1 MTSRSRADPVATLT
15 DSPSPAAQA
24 ERELL
29 RLSLASTARSVVP
42 HLAASLY
49 LAWLAWQHGP
59 RWAAV
64 VIGLL
69 GPAVALL
76 RWHLSHR
83 FAGDRLDGAE
93 APRRATRALEF
104 SAAASAAAWVL
115 GLLMVYPRLQGLQA
129 TLVLM
134 IVCGSIS
141 LAALFMSLAG
151 RSFILLVVP
160 QVAAVVGVSIA
171 VESVRSLP
179 LAALIT
185 LYAFALFSAA
195 RQYREVAIRSIRQS
209 QELQA
214 TNARLQRAKD
224 AAESAN
230 RAKTEFLATMSHEIR
245 TPMNGVLGA
254 LELLR
259 RSPLNTRQRR
269 LARVAASSGT
279 TLMALLNDLL
289 DQSTIESGKFALRPA
304 PMSLHALAVAVV
316 ALFRPNA
323 EKRGLQLELL
333 LDPDVPDRVIA
344 DGQRL
349 KQVLAN
355 LIGNAIKFT
364 ERGRIELRLT
374 PRPRGIGFEVRD
386 SGIGIPPDRLGRL
399 FDPFYQIDTSR
410 GRSHGGTGLGLS
422 ISQRI
427 VQEMGG
433 RIRVHSAPGEGST
446 FRFTLALPEA
456 PPPEPDTLPPE
467 LPMDSAHGAL
477 ADHEPALQA
486 TVLLAE
492 DNPVNRLIAQE
503 MLQAMGLTVL
513 HANNGVEALA
523 LLEQRTVDL
532 VLMDCQMPVL
542 DGYEATRRIRER
554 EERLGLARVPVL
566 ALTADAFAEDA
577 QRAVA
582 AGMDGHLTKPYTH
595 AQLRELLEAWV

>member
-1 MTSRSRADPVATLT
+1 VSSQPER
-15 DSPSPAAQA
+15 PSPIAEA

-29 RLSLASTARSVVP
+29 RLSLRSAAGSVVP
-42 HLAASLY
+42 QLAAVLY
-49 LAWLAWQHGP
+49 LAWLAWQRGP

-64 VIGLL
+64 VIALA
-69 GPAVALL
+69 GPAVGIG
-76 RWHLSHR
+76 RWMLTR
-83 FAGDRLDGAE
+83 RYAGARLDSPEGPA
-93 APRRATRALEF
+93 RATRALET
-104 SAAASAAAWVL
+104 SALASAATWVL
-115 GLLMVYPRLQGLQA
+115 GLFVVYPRLQGLEA

-141 LAALFMSLAG
+141 LAALFLSLAG
-151 RSFILLVVP
+151 RSFMLLVVP
-160 QVAAVVGVSIA
+160 QVAAVVAVSA
-171 VESVRSLP
+171 FVESVRSIP
-179 LAALIT
+179 MAVLIT
-185 LYAFALFSAA
+185 LYGLALFSAA
-195 RQYREVAIRSIRQS
+195 RQYREVAIRSIRQN
-209 QELQA
+209 QEVQA
-214 TNARLQRAKD
+214 ANARLQRAKD

-230 RAKTEFLATMSHEIR
+230 RAKSEFLATMSHEIR

-259 RSPLNTRQRR
+259 RSPLDTRQRR
-269 LARVAASSGT
+269 LTRVAASSGAV
-279 TLMALLNDLL
+279 LMALLNDLL

-323 EKRGLQLELL
+323 EKRGLQLDLL
-333 LDPDVPDRVIA
+333 LDPEVPDRVIA

-349 KQVLAN
+349 KQVLSN

-364 ERGRIELRLT
+364 ERGRVELRVTL
-374 PRPRGIGFEVRD
+374 RPRGIGFEVRD
-386 SGIGIPPDRLGRL
+386 SGIGIPPDRLDRL
-399 FDPFYQIDTSR
+399 FDPFYQVDSSR
-410 GRSHGGTGLGLS
+410 GRGHPGTGLGLT

-433 RIRVHSAPGEGST
+433 QIRVHSTPGEGST

-467 LPMDSAHGAL
+467 LPIDSAHGL
-477 ADHEPALQA
+477 LHEHEAPLQA

-503 MLQAMGLTVL
+503 MLQTMGLTVL
-513 HANNGVEALA
+513 HADNGAEALA
-523 LLEQRTVDL
+523 VLERSPVDL

-542 DGYEATRRIRER
+542 DGYAATRRIRER
-554 EERLGLARVPVL
+554 EERLGLPRVPIL

-577 QRAVA
+577 QRATA

>member
-1 MTSRSRADPVATLT
+1 VADPVSTLT
-15 DSPSPAAQA
+15 DPPSPALQA

-29 RLSLASTARSVVP
+29 RLSLTSAARSVPP
-42 HLAASLY
+42 HLAAALY
-49 LAWLAWQHGP
+49 LAWLGWQHGP
-59 RWAAV
+59 RWAGV
-64 VIGLL
+64 VIGLA
-69 GPAVALL
+69 GPAIALF
-76 RWHLSHR
+76 RWHLSRR
-83 FAGDRLDGAE
+83 FVGDRLDAPE
-93 APRRATRALEF
+93 APRRATRGLEF
-104 SAAASAAAWVL
+104 SAAASAAVWVL
-115 GLLMVYPRLQGLQA
+115 GLLLVYPRLQGLQA
-129 TLVLM
+129 MVVLM

-151 RSFILLVVP
+151 RSFTLLVVP
-160 QVAAVVGVSIA
+160 QVAAVVGVSVF

-179 LAALIT
+179 MAGLIT
-185 LYAFALFSAA
+185 LYALALFPAA
-195 RQYREVAIRSIRQS
+195 RQYREVATRSIRQN
-209 QELQA
+209 QEVQA
-214 TNARLQRAKD
+214 ANARLQRAKD

-230 RAKTEFLATMSHEIR
+230 RAKSEFLATMSHEIR

-259 RSPLNTRQRR
+259 RSPLDTRQRR
-269 LARVAASSGT
+269 LSRVAASSGT
-279 TLMALLNDLL
+279 VLMALLNDLL
-289 DQSTIESGKFALRPA
+289 DQSTIESGKFALRPV

-323 EKRGLQLELL
+323 EKRGLQLDLL
-333 LDPDVPDRVIA
+333 LDPEVPDRVIA

-349 KQVLAN
+349 KQVLSN

-364 ERGRIELRLT
+364 ERGRVELRVTL
-374 PRPRGIGFEVRD
+374 RPRGIGFEVRD
-386 SGIGIPPDRLGRL
+386 SGIGIPPDRLDRL
-399 FDPFYQIDTSR
+399 FDPFYQVDASR
-410 GRSHGGTGLGLS
+410 GRTHAGTGLGLT

-433 RIRVHSAPGEGST
+433 HIRVHSTPGEGST

-467 LPMDSAHGAL
+467 LPMDSAHGL
-477 ADHEPALQA
+477 LVEHEPPLQA

-513 HANNGVEALA
+513 HANNGAEALA
-523 LLEQRTVDL
+523 LLERSTVDL

-554 EERLGLARVPVL
+554 EANLGLPRVPIL

-577 QRAVA
+577 QRATA

>member
-1 MTSRSRADPVATLT
+1 VPAQADA
-15 DSPSPAAQA
+15 PSPAAEA
-24 ERELL
+24 DRELL
-29 RLSLASTARSVVP
+29 RLSLNSAAGSVLP
-42 HLAASLY
+42 QAAAVLY
-49 LAWLAWQHGP
+49 LAWLAWQH
-59 RWAAV
+59 AAIWV
-64 VIGLL
+64 ALVIGLG
-69 GPAVALL
+69 GPAIGLGRLLLARRYTGTAL
-76 RWHLSHR
+76 
-83 FAGDRLDGAE
+83 AEPDGPA
-93 APRRATRALEF
+93 RATRALEF
-104 SAAASAAAWVL
+104 SALASSAIWVL
-115 GLLMVYPRLQGLQA
+115 GLLMVYPRLQGLDS

-151 RSFILLVVP
+151 RSFTLLVVP
-160 QVAAVVGVSIA
+160 QVAALVGVSVF

-185 LYAFALFSAA
+185 LYAFSLYRAA
-195 RQYREVAIRSIRQS
+195 RQYRKVATRSIRQS
-209 QELQA
+209 QEVQA
-214 TNARLQRAKD
+214 ANARLRRAKD

-259 RSPLNTRQRR
+259 RSPLNARQRR

-289 DQSTIESGKFALRPA
+289 DQSTIESGKFTLRRA

-333 LDPDVPDRVIA
+333 LDPAVPDRVIA

-349 KQVLAN
+349 KQVLSN

-364 ERGRIELRLT
+364 ERGRVELRLSA
-374 PRPRGIGFEVRD
+374 RPRGIGFEVRD
-386 SGIGIPPDRLGRL
+386 SGIGIPPDRLDRL
-399 FDPFYQIDTSR
+399 FDPFYQIDASR
-410 GRSHGGTGLGLS
+410 SRSHGGTGLGLT

-433 RIRVHSAPGEGST
+433 QIRVHSTMGEGST
-446 FRFTLALPEA
+446 FRFMLILDEA
-456 PPPEPDTLPPE
+456 PPPEPDTLPPD
-467 LPMDSAHGAL
+467 LPTDSAHGAL
-477 ADHEPALQA
+477 VDTEPALQG

-503 MLQAMGLTVL
+503 MLQAMGLEVL
-513 HANNGVEALA
+513 HAEDGSVAITM
-523 LLEQRTVDL
+523 LEQRPVDL

-542 DGYEATRRIRER
+542 DGYAATRRIRER
-554 EERLGLARVPVL
+554 EARLGLPRLPIL
-566 ALTADAFAEDA
+566 ALTADAFAGDA
-577 QRAVA
+577 ERAMSS
-582 AGMDGHLTKPYTH
+582 GMDGYLTKPYTH

>member
-1 MTSRSRADPVATLT
+1 VSALT
-15 DSPSPAAQA
+15 EPPSPAAEA

-29 RLSLASTARSVVP
+29 RLSLASAAGSVP
-42 HLAASLY
+42 PQLAAVLY
-49 LAWLAWQHGP
+49 LAWLGWQHGP
-59 RWAAV
+59 RWAALL
-64 VIGLL
+64 IGLGGCAIGIDRWL
-69 GPAVALL
+69 LARRYAGARLDAPGAVA
-76 RWHLSHR
+76 
-83 FAGDRLDGAE
+83 
-93 APRRATRALEF
+93 RATSGLEL
-104 SAAASAAAWVL
+104 SAAASAAVWVL
-115 GLLMVYPRLQGLQA
+115 GLLLVYPRLQGLQA

-141 LAALFMSLAG
+141 LAALFLSLAG
-151 RSFILLVVP
+151 RSFPLLVVP
-160 QVAAVVGVSIA
+160 QVAAVVGVSA
-171 VESVRSLP
+171 FVESVQSW
-179 LAALIT
+179 AMAVLIT
-185 LYAFALFSAA
+185 LYAVSLFRAA
-195 RQYREVAIRSIRQS
+195 RQYREVATRSIRQR
-209 QELQA
+209 QDVNA
-214 TNARLQRAKD
+214 ANARLQRAKD

-333 LDPDVPDRVIA
+333 LDPEVPDRVIA

-433 RIRVHSAPGEGST
+433 RIRVHSTPGEGST

-513 HANNGVEALA
+513 HADNGAEALA

-554 EERLGLARVPVL
+554 EERLGLPRVPVL
-566 ALTADAFAEDA
+566 ALTADAFAQDA

>member
-1 MTSRSRADPVATLT
+1 MSTLT
-15 DSPSPAAQA
+15 EPPSPLAEA

-29 RLSLASTARSVVP
+29 RLSLRSAAGSVP
-42 HLAASLY
+42 PQLAAVLY
-49 LAWLAWQHGP
+49 LAWLAWQRGP
-59 RWAAV
+59 RWAAP
-64 VIGLL
+64 VIGLAGAAVGL
-69 GPAVALL
+69 GRWMLARRYAGARLETPAGPAQ
-76 RWHLSHR
+76 
-83 FAGDRLDGAE
+83 
-93 APRRATRALEF
+93 ATRGLEASAL
-104 SAAASAAAWVL
+104 ASAAIWVL
-115 GLLMVYPRLQGLQA
+115 GLLAVYPRLQGVEG

-151 RSFILLVVP
+151 RSFPLLVVP
-160 QVAAVVGVSIA
+160 QVAAVAGVSA
-171 VESVRSLP
+171 FVESVRSIP
-179 LAALIT
+179 MAVLIT
-185 LYAFALFSAA
+185 LYAIALFGAA
-195 RQYREVAIRSIRQS
+195 RQYREVATRSIRQS

-214 TNARLQRAKD
+214 ANARLQRAKD

-230 RAKTEFLATMSHEIR
+230 RAKSEFLATMSHEIR

-259 RSPLNTRQRR
+259 RSPLDTRQRR
-269 LARVAASSGT
+269 LSRVAASSGT
-279 TLMALLNDLL
+279 VLMALLNDLL
-289 DQSTIESGKFALRPA
+289 DQSTIESGKFALRPV
-304 PMSLHALAVAVV
+304 PMSLHALAAAVV

-323 EKRGLQLELL
+323 EKRGLQLDLL
-333 LDPDVPDRVIA
+333 LDPDVPDRVVA

-349 KQVLAN
+349 KQVLSN

-364 ERGRIELRLT
+364 ERGRVELRVTL
-374 PRPRGIGFEVRD
+374 RPRGIGFEVRD
-386 SGIGIPPDRLGRL
+386 SGIGIPADRLDRL
-399 FDPFYQIDTSR
+399 FDPFYQVDASR
-410 GRSHGGTGLGLS
+410 GRAHAGTGLGLT

-433 RIRVHSAPGEGST
+433 QIRVHSTPGEGST

-467 LPMDSAHGAL
+467 LPMDSAHGLL
-477 ADHEPALQA
+477 ADHEPPLQA

-513 HANNGVEALA
+513 HAGNGAEALA
-523 LLEQRTVDL
+523 LLERSPVDL

-542 DGYEATRRIRER
+542 DGYEAARRIRDR
-554 EERLGLARVPVL
+554 EARLGLPRVPIL

-577 QRAVA
+577 QRATT

>member
-1 MTSRSRADPVATLT
+1 MSTLT
-15 DSPSPAAQA
+15 EPPSPAAET

-29 RLSLASTARSVVP
+29 RLSLASAARSMP
-42 HLAASLY
+42 AHLAAVLY
-49 LAWLAWQHGP
+49 LSWLGWQHGP

-64 VIGLL
+64 VMGLA
-69 GPAVALL
+69 GPSIAVF
-76 RWHLSHR
+76 RWQVTRH
-83 FAGDRLDGAE
+83 FAGDRLDRPEG
-93 APRRATRALEF
+93 PRRATRALEF
-104 SAAASAAAWVL
+104 SAAASAAVWVL
-115 GLLMVYPRLQGLQA
+115 GLLAVYPRLQGLHA

-151 RSFILLVVP
+151 RSFTLLVVP
-160 QVAAVVGVSIA
+160 QVAAVVGVSA
-171 VESVRSLP
+171 FVESVRSLP
-179 LAALIT
+179 MAALIT
-185 LYAFALFSAA
+185 IYSLALFRAA
-195 RQYREVAIRSIRQS
+195 RQYQEVATRSIRQS
-209 QELQA
+209 QELRA
-214 TNARLQRAKD
+214 ANARLQRAKD

-254 LELLR
+254 LELLH

-279 TLMALLNDLL
+279 LLMALLNDLL
-289 DQSTIESGKFALRPA
+289 DQSTIESGKFALRPV

-333 LDPDVPDRVIA
+333 LDPAVPDRVIA

-364 ERGRIELRLT
+364 ERGRVELRLS

-386 SGIGIPPDRLGRL
+386 SGIGIPPDRLHRL
-399 FDPFYQIDTSR
+399 FDPFYQIDNAR
-410 GRSHGGTGLGLS
+410 GRGHGGTGLGLS

-433 RIRVHSAPGEGST
+433 CIRVHSTPGEGSA
-446 FRFTLALPEA
+446 FRFTLMLPEA

-467 LPMDSAHGAL
+467 LPNDSAHGVL
-477 ADHEPALQA
+477 AGHEPALQA

-513 HANNGVEALA
+513 HADNGADALA
-523 LLEQRTVDL
+523 LLERCTVDL

-542 DGYEATRRIRER
+542 DGYAATRRIRER
-554 EERLGLARVPVL
+554 EQRLGLPRLPVL
-566 ALTADAFAEDA
+566 ALTADAFAGDA

-582 AGMDGHLTKPYTH
+582 AGMDGYLTKPYTH

>member
-1 MTSRSRADPVATLT
+1 VADPVSTLT
-15 DSPSPAAQA
+15 DPPSPAVQA

-29 RLSLASTARSVVP
+29 RLSLTSAARSVPP
-42 HLAASLY
+42 HLAAALY
-49 LAWLAWQHGP
+49 LAWLGWQHGP
-59 RWAAV
+59 RWAGV
-64 VIGLL
+64 VIGLA
-69 GPAVALL
+69 GPAIALF
-76 RWHLSHR
+76 RWHLSRR
-83 FAGDRLDGAE
+83 FVGDRLDAPE
-93 APRRATRALEF
+93 APRRATRGLEF
-104 SAAASAAAWVL
+104 SAAASGAVWVL
-115 GLLMVYPRLQGLQA
+115 GLLLVYPRLHGLQA
-129 TLVLM
+129 MVVLM

-151 RSFILLVVP
+151 RSFTLLVVP
-160 QVAAVVGVSIA
+160 QVAAVVGVSVF

-179 LAALIT
+179 MAGLIT
-185 LYAFALFSAA
+185 LYALALFPAA
-195 RQYREVAIRSIRQS
+195 RQYREVATRSIRQN
-209 QELQA
+209 QEVQA
-214 TNARLQRAKD
+214 ANARLQRAKD

-230 RAKTEFLATMSHEIR
+230 RAKSEFLATMSHEIR

-259 RSPLNTRQRR
+259 RSPLDTRQRR
-269 LARVAASSGT
+269 LSRVAASSGT
-279 TLMALLNDLL
+279 VLMALLNDLL
-289 DQSTIESGKFALRPA
+289 DQSTIESGKFALRPV

-323 EKRGLQLELL
+323 EKRGLQLDLL
-333 LDPDVPDRVIA
+333 LDPEVPDRVIA

-349 KQVLAN
+349 KQVLSN

-364 ERGRIELRLT
+364 ERGRVELRVTL
-374 PRPRGIGFEVRD
+374 RPRGIGFEVRD
-386 SGIGIPPDRLGRL
+386 SGIGIPPDRLDRL
-399 FDPFYQIDTSR
+399 FDPFYQVDASR
-410 GRSHGGTGLGLS
+410 GRTHAGTGLGLT

-433 RIRVHSAPGEGST
+433 HIRVHSTPGEGST

-467 LPMDSAHGAL
+467 LPMDSAHGL
-477 ADHEPALQA
+477 LVEHEPPLQA

-513 HANNGVEALA
+513 HANNGAEALA
-523 LLEQRTVDL
+523 LLERSTVDL

-554 EERLGLARVPVL
+554 EAHLGLPRVPIL

-577 QRAVA
+577 QRATA

>member
-1 MTSRSRADPVATLT
+1 VNALT
-15 DSPSPAAQA
+15 EPPAPAAEA
-24 ERELL
+24 ERELM
-29 RLSLASTARSVVP
+29 RLSLASAASSVP
-42 HLAASLY
+42 PQLAAVSY
-49 LAWLAWQHGP
+49 LAWLGWQHGP
-59 RWAAV
+59 RWAALL
-64 VIGLL
+64 IGL
-69 GPAVALL
+69 GGCAIGIDRWLL
-76 RWHLSHR
+76 ARR
-83 FAGDRLDGAE
+83 YAGGRLD
-93 APRRATRALEF
+93 APDGVARATSGLELN
-104 SAAASAAAWVL
+104 AAASAAVWVL
-115 GLLMVYPRLQGLQA
+115 GLLLVYPRLQGMQA

-151 RSFILLVVP
+151 RSFPLLVVP
-160 QVAAVVGVSIA
+160 QVAAVVGVSA
-171 VESVRSLP
+171 FVESVQSWP
-179 LAALIT
+179 MAALIT
-185 LYAFALFSAA
+185 LYGVALFRAA
-195 RQYREVAIRSIRQS
+195 RQYRTVAIRSIRQS
-209 QELQA
+209 QEVQA
-214 TNARLQRAKD
+214 ANARLQRAKD

-230 RAKTEFLATMSHEIR
+230 RAKSEFLATMSHEIR

-304 PMSLHALAVAVV
+304 PMSLHALSVAVV

-364 ERGRIELRLT
+364 ERGRVELRLT
-374 PRPRGIGFEVRD
+374 LRPRGIGFEVRD
-386 SGIGIPPDRLGRL
+386 SGIGIPPDRLDRL

-410 GRSHGGTGLGLS
+410 GRSHAGTGLGLS

-433 RIRVHSAPGEGST
+433 RIRVHSTPGEGST

-467 LPMDSAHGAL
+467 LPGDSAHGAL

-503 MLQAMGLTVL
+503 MLQQMGLTVL
-513 HANNGVEALA
+513 HADNGAEAMA
-523 LLEQRTVDL
+523 LLERRPVDL
-532 VLMDCQMPVL
+532 ILMDCQMPVL
-542 DGYEATRRIRER
+542 DGYAATRRIRER
-554 EERLGLARVPVL
+554 EERLGLPRVPIL

-582 AGMDGHLTKPYTH
+582 AGMDGYLTKPYTH

>member
-1 MTSRSRADPVATLT
+1 MTEP
-15 DSPSPAAQA
+15 PSPAAEA

-29 RLSLASTARSVVP
+29 RLSLTGAAGSVP
-42 HLAASLY
+42 PQLAAVLY

-59 RWAAV
+59 RWAALLIGV
-64 VIGLL
+64 AGGAIGLNRWL
-69 GPAVALL
+69 LARRYTGP
-76 RWHLSHR
+76 
-83 FAGDRLDGAE
+83 RLDSPD
-93 APRRATRALEF
+93 APARATAGLEVN
-104 SAAASAAAWVL
+104 AAASAAVWVL
-115 GLLMVYPRLQGLQA
+115 GLLLVYPRLQGLQA

-151 RSFILLVVP
+151 RSFMLLVVP
-160 QVAAVVGVSIA
+160 QVAAVFGVSVF

-179 LAALIT
+179 MAALIV
-185 LYAFALFSAA
+185 LYAVALFRAA
-195 RQYREVAIRSIRQS
+195 RQYRKVAARSIRQN
-209 QELQA
+209 QEVQA
-214 TNARLQRAKD
+214 ANARLQRAKD

-333 LDPDVPDRVIA
+333 LDPEVPDRVIA

-433 RIRVHSAPGEGST
+433 RIRVHSTPGEGSA

-467 LPMDSAHGAL
+467 LPMDSAHGVL
-477 ADHEPALQA
+477 AGHEPALQA

-513 HANNGVEALA
+513 HADNGAEALA

-554 EERLGLARVPVL
+554 EERLGLPRVPVL
-566 ALTADAFAEDA
+566 ALTADAFAQDA
-577 QRAVA
+577 LRAVA

>member
-1 MTSRSRADPVATLT
+1 VSALT
-15 DSPSPAAQA
+15 EPPSPAAEA

-29 RLSLASTARSVVP
+29 RLSLASAAGSVP
-42 HLAASLY
+42 PQLAAVMY
-49 LAWLAWQHGP
+49 LAWLGWQHGP
-59 RWAAV
+59 RWAALL
-64 VIGLL
+64 IGLGGCAIGIDRWL
-69 GPAVALL
+69 LARRYAGERLDAPGAVA
-76 RWHLSHR
+76 
-83 FAGDRLDGAE
+83 
-93 APRRATRALEF
+93 RATSGLEL
-104 SAAASAAAWVL
+104 SAAASAAVWVL
-115 GLLMVYPRLQGLQA
+115 GLLLVYPRLQGLPA

-141 LAALFMSLAG
+141 LAALFLSLAG
-151 RSFILLVVP
+151 RSFPLLVVP
-160 QVAAVVGVSIA
+160 QVAAVVGVSA
-171 VESVRSLP
+171 FVESVQSW
-179 LAALIT
+179 AMAVLIT
-185 LYAFALFSAA
+185 LYAVSLFRAA
-195 RQYREVAIRSIRQS
+195 RQYREVATRSIRQR
-209 QELQA
+209 QEVNA
-214 TNARLQRAKD
+214 ANARLQRAKD

-333 LDPDVPDRVIA
+333 LDPEVPDRVIA

-433 RIRVHSAPGEGST
+433 RIRVHSTPGEGST

-513 HANNGVEALA
+513 HADNGAEALA

-554 EERLGLARVPVL
+554 EERLGLPRVPVL
-566 ALTADAFAEDA
+566 ALTADAFAQDA

>member
-1 MTSRSRADPVATLT
+1 MSHQAERPTPIAE
-15 DSPSPAAQA
+15 A

-29 RLSLASTARSVVP
+29 RLSLRGAAGSVVP
-42 HLAASLY
+42 QLAAVLY
-49 LAWLAWQHGP
+49 LTWLAWQRGP

-64 VIGLL
+64 VIGLA
-69 GPAVALL
+69 GPAIGIG
-76 RWHLSHR
+76 RWWLAR
-83 FAGDRLDGAE
+83 RYAGARLE
-93 APRRATRALEF
+93 APEGPARATRGLEASAL
-104 SAAASAAAWVL
+104 ASAATWVL
-115 GLLMVYPRLQGLQA
+115 GLLVVYPRLQGLEA

-141 LAALFMSLAG
+141 LAALFLSLAG
-151 RSFILLVVP
+151 RSFMLLVVP
-160 QVAAVVGVSIA
+160 QVVAVVVVSA
-171 VESVRSLP
+171 FVESVRSVP
-179 LAALIT
+179 MAVLIT
-185 LYAFALFSAA
+185 LYGLALFNAA
-195 RQYREVAIRSIRQS
+195 RQYRQVAIRSIRQS

-214 TNARLQRAKD
+214 ANARLQRAKD

-230 RAKTEFLATMSHEIR
+230 RAKSEFLATMSHEIR

-259 RSPLNTRQRR
+259 RSPLDTRQRR
-269 LARVAASSGT
+269 LARVAASSGAV
-279 TLMALLNDLL
+279 LMALLNDLL

-304 PMSLHALAVAVV
+304 PVSLHALAVAVV

-323 EKRGLQLELL
+323 EKRGLQLELQ
-333 LDPDVPDRVIA
+333 LDPEVPDRVVA

-349 KQVLAN
+349 KQVLSN

-364 ERGRIELRLT
+364 ERGRVELRVTLC
-374 PRPRGIGFEVRD
+374 PRGIGFEVRD
-386 SGIGIPPDRLGRL
+386 SGIGIPPDRLDRL
-399 FDPFYQIDTSR
+399 FDPFYQVDSSR
-410 GRSHGGTGLGLS
+410 VRGHAGTGLGLT

-433 RIRVHSAPGEGST
+433 RIRVHSTPGEGST
-446 FRFTLALPEA
+446 FRFTLALPDA

-467 LPMDSAHGAL
+467 LPMDSAHGL
-477 ADHEPALQA
+477 LHEHEAPLQA

-503 MLQAMGLTVL
+503 MLQTMGLTVL
-513 HANNGVEALA
+513 HADNGAEALA
-523 LLEQRTVDL
+523 VLERSPVDL

-542 DGYEATRRIRER
+542 DGYAATRRIRER
-554 EERLGLARVPVL
+554 EERLGLPRVPIL

-577 QRAVA
+577 QRAAA

>member
-1 MTSRSRADPVATLT
+1 MTTLT
-15 DSPSPAAQA
+15 DPPSPTVQA

-29 RLSLASTARSVVP
+29 RLSLTSAARSVPP
-42 HLAASLY
+42 HLAAALY
-49 LAWLAWQHGP
+49 LAWLGWQHGP
-59 RWAAV
+59 RWAGV
-64 VIGLL
+64 VIGLA
-69 GPAVALL
+69 GPAIALF
-76 RWHLSHR
+76 RWHLSRR
-83 FAGDRLDGAE
+83 FVGDRLDAPE
-93 APRRATRALEF
+93 APRRATRGLEF
-104 SAAASAAAWVL
+104 SAAASAAVWVL
-115 GLLMVYPRLQGLQA
+115 GLLLVYPRLQGLQA
-129 TLVLM
+129 MVVLM

-151 RSFILLVVP
+151 RSFLLLVVP
-160 QVAAVVGVSIA
+160 QVATVVGVSA
-171 VESVRSLP
+171 FVEPVRSIP
-179 LAALIT
+179 LAVLIT
-185 LYAFALFSAA
+185 LYGLALFSAA
-195 RQYREVAIRSIRQS
+195 RQYREVAMRSIRQS

-214 TNARLQRAKD
+214 ANARLQRAKD

-230 RAKTEFLATMSHEIR
+230 RAKSEFLATMSHEIR

-259 RSPLNTRQRR
+259 RSPLDTRQRR
-269 LARVAASSGT
+269 LSRVAASSGT
-279 TLMALLNDLL
+279 VLMALLNDLL

-323 EKRGLQLELL
+323 EKRGLQLELA
-333 LDPDVPDRVIA
+333 LDPEVPDRVVA

-349 KQVLAN
+349 KQVLSN

-364 ERGRIELRLT
+364 ERGRVELRVT
-374 PRPRGIGFEVRD
+374 MRPRGIGFEVRD
-386 SGIGIPPDRLGRL
+386 SGIGIPPDRLDRL
-399 FDPFYQIDTSR
+399 FDPFYQVDNSR
-410 GRSHGGTGLGLS
+410 GRGHPGTGLGLT

-433 RIRVHSAPGEGST
+433 RIRVHSTPGEGST

-467 LPMDSAHGAL
+467 LSLDSAHGL
-477 ADHEPALQA
+477 LVDHEPPLQA

-513 HANNGVEALA
+513 HADNGAEALA
-523 LLEQRTVDL
+523 LLERSAVDL

-554 EERLGLARVPVL
+554 EERLGLPRVPIL

-577 QRAVA
+577 QRATA

>member
-1 MTSRSRADPVATLT
+1 
-15 DSPSPAAQA
+15 
-24 ERELL
+24 
-29 RLSLASTARSVVP
+29 
-42 HLAASLY
+42 
-49 LAWLAWQHGP
+49 
-59 RWAAV
+59 
-64 VIGLL
+64 
-69 GPAVALL
+69 
-76 RWHLSHR
+76 
-83 FAGDRLDGAE
+83 
-93 APRRATRALEF
+93 
-104 SAAASAAAWVL
+104 
-115 GLLMVYPRLQGLQA
+115 
-129 TLVLM
+129 
-134 IVCGSIS
+134 
-141 LAALFMSLAG
+141 
-151 RSFILLVVP
+151 
-160 QVAAVVGVSIA
+160 
-171 VESVRSLP
+171 
-179 LAALIT
+179 
-185 LYAFALFSAA
+185 
-195 RQYREVAIRSIRQS
+195 
-209 QELQA
+209 
-214 TNARLQRAKD
+214 
-224 AAESAN
+224 
-230 RAKTEFLATMSHEIR
+230 
-245 TPMNGVLGA
+245 VLGA

-304 PMSLHALAVAVV
+304 PMSLHALSVAVV

-333 LDPDVPDRVIA
+333 LDPAVPDRVIA

-349 KQVLAN
+349 KQVLGN

-364 ERGRIELRLT
+364 ERGRIELRLML
-374 PRPRGIGFEVRD
+374 RPRGIGFEVRD
-386 SGIGIPPDRLGRL
+386 SGIGIPPDRLDRL

-410 GRSHGGTGLGLS
+410 ARSHGGTGLGLS

-433 RIRVHSAPGEGST
+433 RIRVHSTPGEGSA

-467 LPMDSAHGAL
+467 LPSDSAHGIL
-477 ADHEPALQA
+477 VDHEPPLQA

-513 HANNGVEALA
+513 HADNGAEALA
-523 LLEQRTVDL
+523 LLERRPVDL

-542 DGYEATRRIRER
+542 DGYAATRRIRER
-554 EERLGLARVPVL
+554 EEHLGLPRVPIL

-577 QRAVA
+577 QRAIA